1 MFSGIANSMSTMHR
15 LSEAKSRS
23 ISAENPT
30 GEPGQGGRA
39 ETGVSASCAR
49 ELGVG
54 WKINPYVLIEPGQE
68 SVLADIHGAGAI
80 EHIWMTI
87 GPAAWREMI
96 LRMYW
101 DDAPVPAVE
110 VPAGDFFANG
120 WNEYA
125 PVNSLPICV
134 NPARAFNCYWTMPF
148 FKRARITME
157 NRSDQTIPLYY
168 QVDYVLDQPEEDS
181 AYFCATFRRSNPTKN
196 SIHTLL
202 AVPGK
207 GHYVGTYLAWQ
218 VNNNGWWGEGEMKF
232 YMDGDREFPTIC
244 TTGTEDYFG
253 GAYNFD
259 VPGQGYATFSGPYTG
274 MPQRLAPD
282 GLYRA
287 NTRFGLYR
295 FHLTDPVRFENGIRV
310 EIQDLG
316 WRRPGLYLAQQS
328 DIASVAFFYQAGN
341 TFVQPPLYS
350 RDYMEII

>member
-157 NRSDQTIPLYY
+157 NRSDQTIPLYF
-168 QVDYVLDQPEEDS
+168 QVDNERYKVENIPWTNEDTNSSMFFGVEFMDPYRPEMVKEVTLVYIYDQHRWYIDS
-181 AYFCATFRRSNPTKN
+181 RNRR
-196 SIHTLL
+196 
-202 AVPGK
+202 
-207 GHYVGTYLAWQ
+207 
-218 VNNNGWWGEGEMKF
+218 
-232 YMDGDREFPTIC
+232 
-244 TTGTEDYFG
+244 
-253 GAYNFD
+253 
-259 VPGQGYATFSGPYTG
+259 
-274 MPQRLAPD
+274 
-282 GLYRA
+282 
-287 NTRFGLYR
+287 
-295 FHLTDPVRFENGIRV
+295 
-310 EIQDLG
+310 
-316 WRRPGLYLAQQS
+316 
-328 DIASVAFFYQAGN
+328 AFF
-341 TFVQPPLYS
+341 
-350 RDYMEII
+350 